1 MSKVLTSQHIAELR
15 AYAERLHPELV
26 DLRRTLHRYPET
38 AFEEEKTAA
47 LAASLLEEAGLAV
60 TTGIGRTG
68 VVAELRGA
76 VPGPTIALRADM
88 DALPI
93 GEETGLPFA
102 SERAG
107 FMHAC
112 GHDVHTAIL
121 IGAARLLAAH
131 RHLLAGT
138 VRFILQPA
146 EEINAGAK
154 AMLADGVLRD
164 VDSIYAL
171 HNLPTLPAGQVAV
184 RQGPMMGSVDRIELV
199 IEGKGGHGAI
209 PDQSIDPIV
218 AASAIVMGL
227 QTAVSREL
235 SPFDS
240 AVVTI
245 GSLLAGEANNVI
257 PHRAL
262 LTGTVRTF
270 SPEVQEL
277 MPERLKRLS
286 SHIAEAYRCKAEL
299 RYIPQTPVLAGD
311 ARCVEQVERVARTLL
326 GEDRLKEAQPTM
338 AGEDF
343 AVFLQHVPGSLFW
356 LGSGPASRAEQAF
369 GLHHPK
375 FVVDEACLVEGVLMM
390 AALALEESGQ
400 WTERGRPHQAAD

>member
-1 MSKVLTSQHIAELR
+1 MAKVLSPELAAELR
-15 AYAERLHPELV
+15 TYAEGLLPELV
-26 DLRRTLHRYPET
+26 ELRRTLHRYPET
-38 AFEEEKTAA
+38 AFEEVRTAE
-47 LAASLLEEAGLAV
+47 LAARLLREAGLEV
-60 TTGIGRTG
+60 TTGVGRTG
-68 VVAELRGA
+68 VVGELRGA
-76 VPGPTIALRADM
+76 SPGPTVALRADM

-102 SERAG
+102 SERDG
-107 FMHAC
+107 LMHAC
-112 GHDVHTAIL
+112 GHDVHTTIL

-138 VRFILQPA
+138 VRFIVQPA

-154 AMLADGVLRD
+154 AMLEDGVLD
-164 VDSIYAL
+164 NVDAIYAL
-171 HNLPTLPAGQVAV
+171 HNLPTLAAGQIAV
-184 RQGPMMGSVDRIELV
+184 LQGPMMGSVDRIELT

-227 QTAVSREL
+227 QTAVSREI

-245 GSLLAGEANNVI
+245 GSLQAGEANNVI
-257 PHRAL
+257 PHRAV

-270 SPEVQEL
+270 SPKVQEL
-277 MPERLKRLS
+277 MPDRLTRIVR
-286 SHIAEAYRCKAEL
+286 HIAEAYRCKAEL
-299 RYIPQTPVLAGD
+299 RYIPQTPVLAGAD
-311 ARCVEQVERVARTLL
+311 ACVERVGQVARDLF
-326 GEDRLKEAQPTM
+326 GERRLQEARPTM

-356 LGSGPASRAEQAF
+356 LGSGPAEEAEKAF

-390 AALALEESGQ
+390 AGLALEETANPANARLS
-400 WTERGRPHQAAD
+400 